1 VGYSSV
7 DHTGGEHPTS
17 TGLVRG
23 LKVQDQQAWE
33 RLVRLYGPMVYRWGR
48 QAGLQ
53 PADAADVGQEV
64 FRAVARKVVDFHR
77 DREGDT
83 FHGWLRAI
91 TRNKIRDYM
100 RGAVGKP
107 IRAVKNAHDLADVGS
122 PQLGFEPTREEEA
135 LEKRLLYQRAMYLI
149 RGAFEDRSWQ
159 AFMRVVVDGRA
170 PADAASELHMT
181 LNAVYLAKSRI
192 LRRLREEFV
201 GLLDG

>member
-7 DHTGGEHPTS
+7 DHAGGENPTS

-33 RLVRLYGPMVYRWGR
+33 RLVRLYGPIVYRWGR

-64 FRAVARKVVDFHR
+64 FRAVARTVADFHR

-91 TRNKIRDYM
+91 TRNKIRDYL
-100 RGAVGKP
+100 RSALRRPV
-107 IRAVKNAHDLADVGS
+107 RAVNNAHDLADAES
-122 PQLGFEPTREEEA
+122 PEPGFEPTKEETA
-135 LEKRLLYQRAMYLI
+135 IEKRLLYQRAMYLI

-159 AFMRVVVDGRA
+159 AFVRVVVDGRE
-170 PADAASELHMT
+170 PADIASELNMT
-181 LNAVYLAKSRI
+181 VNAVYLAKSRI
-192 LRRLREEFV
+192 LRRLREEFL
-201 GLLDG
+201 GLLNG